1 MIAICVHLRLSAL
14 LNAESKPSIN
24 IEQIAKRFGLSQE
37 ALLDQ
42 RAHALLLREIGELER
57 EIAGLRERYSVLT
70 PEELKQAMDERRVP
84 EHPTWEDYIDWLNMT
99 DSIHEIKTIWEKMDE
114 SPAPVYAAREAVPA

>member
-1 MIAICVHLRLSAL
+1 MLYRAHPT
-14 LNAESKPSIN
+14 AESKPSIN

-37 ALLDQ
+37 ALIEQ
-42 RAHALLLREIGELER
+42 GVRALLREIGELER

-70 PEELKQAMDERRVP
+70 SEKLKQAMDERCVP
-84 EHPTWEDYIDWLNMT
+84 EHPTWEDYIDWLNTT

-114 SPAPVYAAREAVPA
+114 SPAPVYATREAVPA